1 MGFFKNFVAK
11 ILTQVS
17 APLYSYLCFADLFCA
32 KRCSSLIVCYWD
44 PLSDL
49 AYIAVFFKRIALRFF
64 GHKNQP
70 ELSYHCRAHLQEPD
84 TQFDLK
90 SYLLLL
96 VNPI

>member
-17 APLYSYLCFADLFCA
+17 ALLYSYLCFADLFCA

-49 AYIAVFFKRIALRFF
+49 AYMAVFFKRIALRFF

-70 ELSYHCRAHLQEPD
+70 ELSYHCRAHL
-84 TQFDLK
+84 
-90 SYLLLL
+90 
-96 VNPI
+96 